1 MSGSPLHRDIKWTI
15 KHNQS
20 KLGYCKLC
28 CSNHKKNSL
37 QPFWRKYC
45 RRWGQRCGWMKGQGR
60 GRKLHLLGQPLSWGP
75 NPMCKMGPIKR
86 THKKQDPALANSL
99 RWVWFIANHLL
110 TLQFYQSRSPAQMD
124 TGLWRVWEQLINYGR
139 YPSGASLPTHSA
151 HCLLVHGVGLK
162 RCLSLYT
169 SEIWAPRIVCFW
181 MGRSWHRIQTTAPLD
196 STSSGIW
203 KFPYT
208 LGKF

>member
-99 RWVWFIANHLL
+99 RWVWFNCQSPPNPPVLPVQKPCTDGYWFVKGMRAINQLRKISIWCFL
-110 TLQFYQSRSPAQMD
+110 THTLC
-124 TGLWRVWEQLINYGR
+124 
-139 YPSGASLPTHSA
+139 SLP
-151 HCLLVHGVGLK
+151 VG
-162 RCLSLYT
+162 
-169 SEIWAPRIVCFW
+169 
-181 MGRSWHRIQTTAPLD
+181 SWCWT
-196 STSSGIW
+196 
-203 KFPYT
+203 
-208 LGKF
+208 